1 LKSPTYFNQLTG
13 KLAGTTRTRIS
24 RKNLETVTINVPS
37 FQIQSEVV
45 DILDHV
51 ESVITN
57 RKKELC
63 AFDNLIKARFVEMFG
78 VPYINPKGQMMT
90 IQKAVE
96 AGLIEKPFDGNHGEK
111 HPKASE
117 YVEKGIPFL
126 MANNISE
133 RKITCLPAFLFVLE
147 AFQEG
152 FQAFKIFRLGDG
164 VMGKHCLQHFLLS
177 GKEIGV
183 GVDSVLPGFGF
194 RNDIHAAL
202 SAFIAGSEVDGADGS
217 GRLPLASFFSHILR

>member
-1 LKSPTYFNQLTG
+1 
-13 KLAGTTRTRIS
+13 
-24 RKNLETVTINVPS
+24 
-37 FQIQSEVV
+37 
-45 DILDHV
+45 
-51 ESVITN
+51 
-57 RKKELC
+57 
-63 AFDNLIKARFVEMFG
+63 
-78 VPYINPKGQMMT
+78 MT

-96 AGLIEKPFDGNHGEK
+96 AGLIEKPFDGNRGEK

-164 VMGKHCLQHFLLS
+164 VVGKHGLQHFLL
-177 GKEIGV
+177 GREEI
-183 GVDSVLPGFGF
+183 
-194 RNDIHAAL
+194 
-202 SAFIAGSEVDGADGS
+202 
-217 GRLPLASFFSHILR
+217 